1 MRQRMTPHVVICG
14 PQRPEAVIAAM
25 ENFIS
30 WEALRLSWNA
40 PGETDSHFWQDLEQE
55 AILFVHRLLLRDP
68 DIWMRKLERLTS
80 LAMRSALRRGRSVF
94 RADPG
99 PRLRQYQRV
108 TLTQVKPGEVCTA
121 SLSLAREYEL
131 LHKALAQARAA
142 DDQQAE
148 HQALLLLRR
157 LARRC
162 EHNELVLRCN
172 QQLRDWWRQ
181 RRQPGT
187 GDEKL

>member
-1 MRQRMTPHVVICG
+1 MRQRMTPHVVLYG

-80 LAMRSALRRGRSVF
+80 LAMRSALRRGRWSSV
-94 RADPG
+94 PI
-99 PRLRQYQRV
+99 PH
-108 TLTQVKPGEVCTA
+108 
-121 SLSLAREYEL
+121 LA
-131 LHKALAQARAA
+131 
-142 DDQQAE
+142 
-148 HQALLLLRR
+148 
-157 LARRC
+157 C
-162 EHNELVLRCN
+162 
-172 QQLRDWWRQ
+172 
-181 RRQPGT
+181 GSIS
-187 GDEKL
+187 G